1 MEQLKLDLFP
11 YRSKTVSKG
20 ENEIIS
26 WFHNVSEDKD
36 KICYH
41 ESIYVK
47 NQNMNLEDWLY
58 IKRQNLGKL
67 SLEYFYSYL
76 KEMKRERFELLKEFL
91 AHKKIVYETGS
102 WENFEYN

>member
-1 MEQLKLDLFP
+1 MEQLELDLFP
-11 YRSKTVSKG
+11 YKSKIVSKG

-47 NQNMNLEDWLY
+47 NQNMNLEDWLH
-58 IKRQNLGKL
+58 IKRQNLGKF
-67 SLEYFYSYL
+67 SLKYFYSYL
-76 KEMKRERFELLKEFL
+76 KEIKGERFELLKEFL
-91 AHKKIVYETGS
+91 SHKKIVYETGS
-102 WENFEYN
+102 WENFDYN

>member
-11 YRSKTVSKG
+11 YKSKTVSKG

-67 SLEYFYSYL
+67 TVHYFYS
-76 KEMKRERFELLKEFL
+76 LLKNSKKARLSFL
-91 AHKKIVYETGS
+91 KKFLTRNKIVYETGS
-102 WENFEYN
+102 WESIDYN